1 MGEVDYVS
9 VVPVSNS
16 NQITLDYKI
25 LDKTEECEEK
35 EEILY
40 QDTEYTYYFSCKKS
54 NNIYLEWNNGE
65 VTLMVDDLN
74 SNKVSIDS
82 LINHGL
88 EIGKRNNEE
97 QD

>member
-16 NQITLDYKI
+16 NQMALDYKI
-25 LDKTEECEEK
+25 LDKTEECEEQ

-65 VTLMVDDLN
+65 VTLMVDELN
-74 SNKVSIDS
+74 SHKVSIDS

-97 QD
+97 